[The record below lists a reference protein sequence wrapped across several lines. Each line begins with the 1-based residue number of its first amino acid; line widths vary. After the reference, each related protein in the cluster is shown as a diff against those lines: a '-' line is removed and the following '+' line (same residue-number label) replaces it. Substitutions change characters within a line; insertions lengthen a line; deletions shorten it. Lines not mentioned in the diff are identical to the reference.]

1 MLVTKRSQL
10 KCFLLTLCVERKTL
24 FSDIW
29 LPEAPGN
36 LSYLQYFALRITIYL
51 IAFLALLLMSINNE
65 SVETMI
71 AILSVEAST
80 LALLFSKIKTK
91 GTTAWLL
98 SSIEDEVIEST
109 NIIGLA
115 GVGTLVVINLL
126 A

>member
-1 MLVTKRSQL
+1 MLYFSFTKKIFIL
-10 KCFLLTLCVERKTL
+10 GTC
-24 FSDIW
+24 I
-29 LPEAPGN
+29 
-36 LSYLQYFALRITIYL
+36 L